1 MAFGELCRSA
11 RTGCW
16 GKNHPKTSM
25 GGFHKFRFNEMRGI
39 SLPIRRVRLQAR
51 YTALSGGAFSNN
63 GWSSFL
69 ESATAAGAAIY

>member
-25 GGFHKFRFNEMRGI
+25 GGFRKFRFNEMRGI
-39 SLPIRRVRLQAR
+39 SLPIHRVRLEHGTRRCQ
-51 YTALSGGAFSNN
+51 GA
-63 GWSSFL
+63 SSK
-69 ESATAAGAAIY
+69 SATVTGTAINQT